1 MAAGSVRNTTFTQP
15 HQKATLVV
23 YYSTEGGISLAE
35 HLGDW
40 KRSHYCGELADRD
53 TGNNVTLMGWVQK
66 RRDHG
71 GLVFV
76 GLRDREGLVQIVFNP
91 AVSAASHE
99 TAHPIRSEFVL
110 AVKGVVSKRPAG
122 TENPEL
128 KTGGIE
134 ILVRELKILNES
146 ATPPFLIEDETDVAE
161 SVRLKYRYLDLRRPS
176 LQKNLIL
183 RHEVCRLVRDY
194 LSERHFLEV
203 ETPALTKSTPE
214 GARDYLVPSRLNP
227 GHFFALPQSPQLFKQ
242 ILMVAGF
249 DRYFQIVRCFRDE
262 DLRADRQPEFT
273 QIDAEMSF
281 VDREDVMGLMEGLI
295 AELFERG
302 IGVKLSLPFPRLTY
316 AEAVGRYGLD
326 NPDTRFGLELKDI
339 TSIVRGSGFKV
350 FADAVKKGGII
361 KALNAKGC
369 GEFSRKE
376 LDELT
381 LLANSF
387 GAKGLAWV
395 KITAEGWQSPIAK
408 FLTDDEK
415 TGIIKTLDAKAGD
428 LLLFVAD
435 NPRIANTAL
444 GRVRLNIGERL
455 NLIQN
460 GIFNLVW
467 VTDFP
472 LLEYDE
478 EAKRFVAV
486 HHPFTAPLDEDIPKM
501 DTAPLEVRAKAY
513 DLVLNGT
520 EIGGGSIRIHRRDV
534 QSLIFTKLGINDEDA
549 RQKFGF
555 LLDALD
561 FGAPPHGGIAF
572 GLDRLV
578 AILCG
583 AESIRDVI
591 AFPKTQK
598 ATCFMT
604 DAPSPVEKKQ
614 LDELSFRVKLSG
626 QQGGA

>member
-1 MAAGSVRNTTFTQP
+1 M
-15 HQKATLVV
+15 
-23 YYSTEGGISLAE
+23 AE

-53 TGNNVTLMGWVQK
+53 TGNNVTLMGWVQR

-71 GLVFV
+71 GLIFV
-76 GLRDREGLVQIVFNP
+76 DLRDREGLVQIVFNP

-99 TAHPIRSEFVL
+99 TAHHIRSEFVL
-110 AVKGVVSKRPAG
+110 AVKGAVSKRPAG

-134 ILVRELKILNES
+134 ILVKELKILNES
-146 ATPPFLIEDETDVAE
+146 ATPPFLIEDKTDVAE

-242 ILMVAGF
+242 ILMIAGF

-455 NLIQN
+455 NLIQK

-614 LDELSFRVKLSG
+614 LDELSLRVKLSG